1 MIKSFLLSLLLCCS
15 FISQA
20 QSTNALAALQ
30 QGSQFLPVEQAFVM
44 DFRQR
49 TGSDGQEKL
58 QISFTI
64 ADGYYLYK
72 DKFKFA
78 GVDTGF
84 SHPKYPKG
92 VMIEDEYFGTAEV
105 YFHQVVL
112 DIPLSQVGT
121 EALLKLRYQGCAEAG
136 LCYPVQTVEIPLI
149 APEGTASASA
159 STAEAAAALGVTDNS
174 ASTSDAANSAPAS
187 SAPVSEQ
194 LQLLD
199 TLQTDSTVKAL
210 FLFFLLGLG
219 LAFTPCVFPMYPIL
233 TSIIVG
239 QGQQLSGK
247 RAFSLSMAYVQGM
260 AVSYSLL
267 GLLVASLG
275 LQFQTYFQHPIVL
288 VAISILFVV
297 LALAMFGVFNLSLP
311 EKWQNKVNSLSN
323 KQQGGSIKGAALMG
337 LLSGL
342 VASPCTTAPLT
353 AALLYVAQSGDL
365 ALGALTLYILS
376 MGMGLPLLI
385 LGSTGG
391 KFLPKA
397 GAWMDVVKA
406 SFGFLLLA
414 VPVWLL
420 SRFLPAYI
428 VVLAATLVL
437 LMLAVYLHRLSQ
449 QLTKGTTG
457 QSMSW
462 ALALVI
468 LLGTTGANLWYWLPG
483 TTLVTAAS
491 GQSVATA
498 STEFKQVK
506 TLDELQQEV
515 KKSAEAGKPVLVDL
529 FAEWC
534 VACKEFEHIT
544 FADPEVKNLMAQFTL
559 IKIDVTNA
567 TDQDQQLLDHFQVLG
582 LPTLLLFDKNGGE
595 LTQSRVTGFMGP
607 KDFATHLNAIL
618 Q

>member
-1 MIKSFLLSLLLCCS
+1 VIKSFLFSLLLSLS

-44 DFRQR
+44 DFRQQDDS
-49 TGSDGQEKL
+49 TGQAKL
-58 QISFTI
+58 QVSFTI

-72 DKFKFA
+72 DKFKFVGIDA
-78 GVDTGF
+78 AF
-84 SHPKYPKG
+84 SHPQYPKG
-92 VMIEDEYFGTAEV
+92 VMIKDEYFGESEV

-112 DIPLSQVGT
+112 DIPLSQLGS
-121 EALLKLRYQGCAEAG
+121 EAMLKVRFQGCAEAG
-136 LCYPVQTVEIPLI
+136 LCYPVQTLDIPLI
-149 APEGTASASA
+149 APAADEGPAASA
-159 STAEAAAALGVTDNS
+159 STADAAAALGIVDNS
-174 ASTSDAANSAPAS
+174 AANTSTTS

-199 TLQTDSTVKAL
+199 KLQTDSTVKAL

-288 VAISILFVV
+288 VAISILFVA

-420 SRFLPAYI
+420 SRFLPAY
-428 VVLAATLVL
+428 VVVIAATVVL

-449 QLTKGTTG
+449 QLSKGTTG
-457 QSMSW
+457 QSISW
-462 ALALVI
+462 MLALVI
-468 LLGTTGANLWYWLPG
+468 VLGTTGANLWYWLPG
-483 TTLVTAAS
+483 TTVTTT
-491 GQSVATA
+491 QATQTQN
-498 STEFKQVK
+498 TEFKLVK

-544 FADPEVKNLMAQFTL
+544 FADGQVKNLMVQFTL
-559 IKIDVTNA
+559 IKVDVTHA

-582 LPTLLLFDKNGGE
+582 LPTLLLFDKNGSE
-595 LTQSRVTGFMGP
+595 LTQSRITGFMGP
-607 KDFATHLNAIL
+607 KDFSAHLGPIL

>member
-1 MIKSFLLSLLLCCS
+1 MIKSFLFSLLLSLS

-44 DFRQR
+44 DFRQ
-49 TGSDGQEKL
+49 QENKL
-58 QISFTI
+58 QVSFTI

-72 DKFKFA
+72 DKFKFVGIDA
-78 GVDTGF
+78 AF
-84 SHPKYPKG
+84 SHPQYPKG
-92 VMIEDEYFGTAEV
+92 VMITDEYFGESEV

-112 DIPLSQVGT
+112 DIPLSQLGS
-121 EALLKLRYQGCAEAG
+121 EAMLKVRFQGCAEAG
-136 LCYPVQTVEIPLI
+136 LCYPVQTLDIPLI
-149 APEGTASASA
+149 APAATASA
-159 STAEAAAALGVTDNS
+159 STADAAAALGITDNS
-174 ASTSDAANSAPAS
+174 ATDDSTTTAT
-187 SAPVSEQ
+187 APVSEQ

-199 TLQTDSTVKAL
+199 KLQSDSTVKAL

-275 LQFQTYFQHPIVL
+275 LQFQTYFQHPVVL
-288 VAISILFVV
+288 IAISILFVF

-311 EKWQNKVNSLSN
+311 EKWQNKVNNLSN

-397 GAWMDVVKA
+397 GAWMDLVKA

-420 SRFLPAYI
+420 SRFLPAY
-428 VVLAATLVL
+428 VVVIAATLVL

-449 QLTKGTTG
+449 QLSSGTTG
-457 QSMSW
+457 QSISW
-462 ALALVI
+462 MLALVI
-468 LLGTTGANLWYWLPG
+468 VLGTTGANLWYWLPG
-483 TTLVTAAS
+483 ATVTTT
-491 GQSVATA
+491 QATQTQN
-498 STEFKQVK
+498 TEFKLVK

-544 FADPEVKNLMAQFTL
+544 FADGEVKNLMAQFTL
-559 IKIDVTNA
+559 IKIDVTHA
-567 TDQDQQLLDHFQVLG
+567 TEQDQQLLDHFQVLG
-582 LPTLLLFDKNGGE
+582 LPTLLLFDKNGSE
-595 LTQSRVTGFMGP
+595 LTQSRITGFMGP
-607 KDFATHLNAIL
+607 KDFSAHLGPIL

>member
-1 MIKSFLLSLLLCCS
+1 MIKSFLVSLLLCLS
-15 FISQA
+15 FVSQA

-30 QGSQFLPVEQAFVM
+30 QGSEFLPVEQAFVM
-44 DFRQR
+44 DFRQ
-49 TGSDGQEKL
+49 QENKL
-58 QISFTI
+58 QVSFTI

-78 GVDTGF
+78 GVDTAF
-84 SHPKYPKG
+84 SHPQYPKG
-92 VMIEDEYFGTAEV
+92 VMIHDEYFGESEV

-112 DIPLSQVGT
+112 DIPLSQIGK

-136 LCYPVQTVEIPLI
+136 LCYPVQTLEIPLI
-149 APEGTASASA
+149 APEGSASENSATA
-159 STAEAAAALGVTDNS
+159 STADAAAALGITDNS
-174 ASTSDAANSAPAS
+174 LSTNPAADTT
-187 SAPVSEQ
+187 APVSEQ

-199 TLQTDSTVKAL
+199 KLQSDGTVKTL

-247 RAFSLSMAYVQGM
+247 RAFTLSMAYVQGM
-260 AVSYSLL
+260 AISYSLL

-275 LQFQTYFQHPIVL
+275 LQFQTYFQHPVVL
-288 VAISILFVV
+288 VAISILFVA

-311 EKWQNKVNSLSN
+311 EKWQNKVNTLSN

-420 SRFLPAYI
+420 SRFLPAS
-428 VVLAATLVL
+428 VVVIAATLVL

-449 QLTKGTTG
+449 QLSPGTTG
-457 QSMSW
+457 QSISW
-462 ALALVI
+462 MLALVVV
-468 LLGTTGANLWYWLPG
+468 LGTTGANLWYWLPG
-483 TTLVTAAS
+483 STVTQVA
-491 GQSVATA
+491 GQSVQTQN
-498 STEFKQVK
+498 TEFKLVK

-515 KKSAEAGKPVLVDL
+515 KKSAEAGKPALVDL
-529 FAEWC
+529 YAEWC

-544 FADPEVKNLMAQFTL
+544 FADSEVKNLMAQFTL
-559 IKIDVTNA
+559 IKVDVTNA
-567 TDQDQQLLDHFQVLG
+567 TEQDQQLLEHFQVLG
-582 LPTLLLFDKNGGE
+582 LPTLLLFDKNGSE
-595 LTQSRVTGFMGP
+595 LTQSRITGFMGP
-607 KDFATHLNAIL
+607 KDFSAHLSPIL